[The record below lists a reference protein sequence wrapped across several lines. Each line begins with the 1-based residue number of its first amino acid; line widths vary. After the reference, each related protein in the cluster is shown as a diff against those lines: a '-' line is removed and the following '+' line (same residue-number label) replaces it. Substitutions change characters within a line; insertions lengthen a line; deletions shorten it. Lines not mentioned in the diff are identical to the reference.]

1 MENIEYAKIAA
12 KVLSDKK
19 ANDIKLV
26 DIREKASFADYLII
40 ATGQSE
46 RQVNGFSDYIEDEL
60 AKYEQFVKSIEGKTT
75 SEWILMDFGDIIINL
90 FTPQARDKYNLEKV
104 WGDCPVEE
112 IE

>member
-1 MENIEYAKIAA
+1 MENIEYARTAA

-60 AKYEQFVKSIEGKTT
+60 AEM
-75 SEWILMDFGDIIINL
+75 ILRNTLIF
-90 FTPQARDKYNLEKV
+90 
-104 WGDCPVEE
+104 
-112 IE
+112 